1 MKAAPENSRY
11 VYCIIESQ
19 EETISFGNIGFQGH
33 EVYTLDCKDFCPVV
47 SNEKFKKYEI
57 GNEEEINIH
66 QKVVNEVMKQY
77 SVIPVAYG
85 MVFKNKKLV
94 DVSMRAGKKAIKKAI
109 KIVDNK
115 VELGIKIIL
124 PRDTE
129 IDNQKIEQCKTESIE
144 RLGKTASHSKSLDLF
159 SSRLLMNTSYLVD
172 KEKVQVF
179 SDEVEKL
186 KLKFTDYKFQYS
198 GPWPPYNFVDIH
210 ILSNKKGGFR

>member
-1 MKAAPENSRY
+1 MKTAPENSRY

-109 KIVDNK
+109 TIVDNK

-186 KLKFTDYKFQYS
+186 KLKFIDYKFQYS

>member
-1 MKAAPENSRY
+1 MKTAPENSRY

-57 GNEEEINIH
+57 DNEEEINIH

-109 KIVDNK
+109 TIVDNK

-186 KLKFTDYKFQYS
+186 KLKFIDYKFQYS